1 MNSDQDAEGWYD
13 DPYHAHQ
20 HRWFSAGS
28 PTSLVR
34 DGGVESKDAPPNK
47 LMTATLVRAVNDSG
61 TAADGSDL
69 RRADD
74 KQGGQYDPDKAW
86 DAAIDAATTWG
97 PVN

>member
-1 MNSDQDAEGWYD
+1 MISDQDAEGWYE

-20 HRWFSAGS
+20 HRSFSAGT
-28 PTSLVR
+28 PTSLVS
-34 DGGVESKDAPPNK
+34 DDGVESKDAAPNEPV
-47 LMTATLVRAVNDSG
+47 TETLVRANDESG
-61 TAADGSDL
+61 AAGGSDL

-74 KQGGQYDPDKAW
+74 KQGGSYDPDKAW